1 MVSECDSIIRTAIP
15 AVRVAVARLL
25 KRKYKMGQQE
35 IADRLGIT
43 QASVNK
49 YINGDYSERIA
60 MVAARIKE
68 MGLDNR
74 IAKLAAS
81 GSHADTVNKSIDL
94 AASSVY
100 LRLR

>member
-1 MVSECDSIIRTAIP
+1 MIRTAIP

-25 KRKYKMGQQE
+25 KRKYNMGQQE

-49 YINGDYSERIA
+49 YINGDYSDRIGRN
-60 MVAARIKE
+60 AAWVSSV
-68 MGLDNR
+68 GLDSK
-74 IAKLAAS
+74 IAKLVAS
-81 GSHADTVNKSIDL
+81 GRGADTVNRSIDL

-100 LRLR
+100 TRLR